1 MKNIKAVINELDAK
15 GRGATAKEQNKLATL
30 QILNE
35 ARERGV
41 VFLPVDLYKSDA
53 KKFLMEGKQVRL
65 PFTTLKGLG
74 EAAAISIV
82 DSRADGY
89 QFMSKSDVQMRSGVS
104 KSVMEIL
111 ENAGVLSGM
120 AESNQVSLFDF

>member
-1 MKNIKAVINELDAK
+1 MTGSSPREL
-15 GRGATAKEQNKLATL
+15 LAPIAYT
-30 QILNE
+30 
-35 ARERGV
+35 
-41 VFLPVDLYKSDA
+41 
-53 KKFLMEGKQVRL
+53 
-65 PFTTLKGLG
+65 FTTLKGLG
-74 EAAAISIV
+74 EAAAISLV

>member
-1 MKNIKAVINELDAK
+1 M
-15 GRGATAKEQNKLATL
+15 
-30 QILNE
+30 
-35 ARERGV
+35 

-74 EAAAISIV
+74 EAAAVSLV
-82 DSRADGY
+82 DARADGY
-89 QFMSKSDVQMRSGVS
+89 RFMSKSDVQMRSGVS